1 MVLKIPFSTVKDFQ
15 DEKIFTLILNGN
27 YALASEFIQKMKQ
40 RKVFLANVLQKDSMS
55 DAELIPLLTKFFLKF
70 YLLHEFT
77 MKEFKDTKCFS
88 VSKYPIKI
96 QILLKEEEWRTL
108 EKSFDE
114 LKLIFS
120 KKFNRNGNIEI
131 DNFFIVMQALY
142 YADENEENFNDF
154 AIKNFNPKTFKEN
167 GIGPKDMKPKH
178 CFVCGGEI
186 MPGIFS
192 YFATE
197 KTKNSVCQK
206 CIRFSEM
213 SANSDTSKWNC
224 QVH

>member
-96 QILLKEEEWRTL
+96 QIRLKEEEWRTL
-108 EKSFDE
+108 
-114 LKLIFS
+114 
-120 KKFNRNGNIEI
+120 G
-131 DNFFIVMQALY
+131 
-142 YADENEENFNDF
+142 
-154 AIKNFNPKTFKEN
+154 
-167 GIGPKDMKPKH
+167 
-178 CFVCGGEI
+178 
-186 MPGIFS
+186 
-192 YFATE
+192 
-197 KTKNSVCQK
+197 
-206 CIRFSEM
+206 
-213 SANSDTSKWNC
+213 
-224 QVH
+224 